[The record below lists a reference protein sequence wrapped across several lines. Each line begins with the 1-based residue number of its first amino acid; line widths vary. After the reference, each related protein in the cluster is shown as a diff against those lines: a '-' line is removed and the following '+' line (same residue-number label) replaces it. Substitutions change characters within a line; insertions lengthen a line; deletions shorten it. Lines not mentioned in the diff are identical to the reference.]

1 MIVPVRTT
9 CILPDFIATATIGC
23 SSLSYMEQ
31 RESLVPTTIGEL
43 LCQSTNAPRANSLV
57 SSRYLP
63 SPIKKR

>member
-31 RESLVPTTIGEL
+31 RESLVRITIGEMAAVVYRHGRT
-43 LCQSTNAPRANSLV
+43 SSEFFGIAPIPAFS
-57 SSRYLP
+57 Y
-63 SPIKKR
+63 